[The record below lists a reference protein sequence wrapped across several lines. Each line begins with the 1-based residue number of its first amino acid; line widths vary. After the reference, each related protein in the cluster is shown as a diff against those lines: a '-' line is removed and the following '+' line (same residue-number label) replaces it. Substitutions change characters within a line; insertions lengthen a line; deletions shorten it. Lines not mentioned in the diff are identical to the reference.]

1 MKGEGLRG
9 LTTRSGMSVAEIEAL
24 DIASQSRT
32 EDLASGLPHESALI
46 SGYGR
51 PDFVGANE
59 ILPTVDVSR
68 ERGSWTEFGADGH
81 RIVQGLVQPL
91 GEKRKEVSIQLSHG
105 DYKMVKVGLDAI
117 LYDEELNEIEPE
129 DKEAFKDRTIARAGD
144 ALTLYKEFTIKQ
156 FVSTPSNYAAGFKET
171 IAASALRWSDYVNS
185 DPNVDIDR
193 WCTALEV
200 SHEVDRR
207 SFTVGLPMDVFTKV
221 KNHPKC
227 QIITTAGF
235 KQPATEAHL
244 AAIWGVRE
252 VKILSGK
259 YQTQTDPKDPRTIQ
273 FFHLWSNVVVIYR
286 RIEKPTI
293 DAPLAGAIVRRKG
306 FPIVREPHRDKD
318 RDADIYPV
326 VDKWGVMWR
335 ATASGNNRLYLAD
348 RVIS

>member
-1 MKGEGLRG
+1 MRG
-9 LTTRSGMSVAEIEAL
+9 TTRYTMSATDIESF

-32 EDLASGLPHESALI
+32 EDLQPGLPHESALI
-46 SGYGR
+46 SGFGR

-81 RIVQGLVQPL
+81 KIVAGLVQPL
-91 GEKRKEVSIQLSHG
+91 GEKRKSVSIQLSHG

-117 LYDEELNEIEPE
+117 LYDEELNEIEP
-129 DKEAFKDRTIARAGD
+129 DDREAFKDRTIKRAGD
-144 ALTLYKEFTIKQ
+144 ALTLYKEKTVRDL
-156 FVSTPSNYAAGFKET
+156 VSSPTNFAAGFKET
-171 IAASALRWSDYVNS
+171 MASSAIRWSDYVNS
-185 DPNVDIDR
+185 DPNLDVDR

-200 SHEVDRR
+200 SHDVDRR
-207 SFTVGLPMDVFTKV
+207 SFTVGLPMDVFGKV

-227 QIITTAGF
+227 QVISTTGF
-235 KQPATEAHL
+235 RQPATEAHL
-244 AAIWGVRE
+244 AAIWNVKE

-259 YQTQTDPKDPRTIQ
+259 YQTQLDPKDTRTIQ
-273 FFHLWSNVVVIYR
+273 FFHLWSNIVVIYR

-306 FPIVREPHRDKD
+306 FPVVREPHRDKD

-335 ATASGNNRLYLAD
+335 ATPTGNNRMFLAD
-348 RVIS
+348 RVIT

>member
-1 MKGEGLRG
+1 MRG
-9 LTTRSGMSVAEIEAL
+9 TTHYGMSVADIEAL
-24 DIASQSRT
+24 DVASQSRT
-32 EDLASGLPHESALI
+32 EDLQSGLPHESALI

-81 RIVQGLVQPL
+81 KIVAGLQQPL
-91 GEKRKEVSIQLSHG
+91 GEKRKSVSIQLSHG
-105 DYKMVKVGLDAI
+105 DYKMVKLGLDAI

-129 DKEAFKDRTIARAGD
+129 DREAFKDRTIMRAGD
-144 ALTLYKEFTIKQ
+144 ALTLFKEKMVRDL
-156 FVSTPSNYAAGFKET
+156 VSSPVNFAPGFKET
-171 IAASALRWSDYVNS
+171 IAATALRWSDYVSS
-185 DPNVDIDR
+185 DPNVDVDR

-200 SHEVDRR
+200 SHDVDRR
-207 SFTVGLPMDVFTKV
+207 SFTVGLPMDVFAKV

-227 QIITTAGF
+227 QIISTTGF

-244 AAIWGVRE
+244 AAIWNVKE

-259 YQTQTDPKDPRTIQ
+259 YQTQLDPKDTRTIQ
-273 FFHLWSNVVVIYR
+273 FFHLWSNIVVIYR

-306 FPIVREPHRDKD
+306 FPIVREPHRDKN

-335 ATASGNNRLYLAD
+335 ATASGNNRIFLAD
-348 RVIS
+348 RVIA